1 MRHRGPP
8 VKIAPGPLPFN
19 PALITAVGCCFLCRI
34 RTPNVFVR
42 RYSNSGFTSNRYVTC
57 FWLHAQVYWIFF
69 VVYLNIIERSSQ
81 LRVLLE
87 SY

>member
-1 MRHRGPP
+1 MNLFANSSTVDMIACKPTKPQSVAVSCGAFEHPTVLFVVILIPTLHRTDT
-8 VKIAPGPLPFN
+8 L
-19 PALITAVGCCFLCRI
+19 RD
-34 RTPNVFVR
+34 
-42 RYSNSGFTSNRYVTC
+42 SDFTLKCIGV
-57 FWLHAQVYWIFF
+57 F

>member
-1 MRHRGPP
+1 
-8 VKIAPGPLPFN
+8 LE
-19 PALITAVGCCFLCRI
+19 
-34 RTPNVFVR
+34 
-42 RYSNSGFTSNRYVTC
+42 
-57 FWLHAQVYWIFF
+57 FF